1 MLRDSLPTYQLPKP
15 NDLSVPNN
23 HEVEQILLFVDNYVS
38 EFPAYYKA
46 IKDSDR
52 ENRIS
57 DFLVHHFQLCKTEN
71 NQDYF
76 PYDFRKNPTQASS
89 GKETDIGVF
98 VLTRGRKPS
107 PLIEFEAKRFSES
120 SNNEQYV
127 YGVRGGIERFKRG
140 FHSSHLSVGGMFAYI
155 QSNDSPFWL
164 KKVNEWIMNEA
175 SKVNKE
181 TGGFKWSSSEILGPP
196 SLIITPGEPSLNKY
210 QSQHSRVNPY
220 GELRIFHY
228 FINLT

>member
-1 MLRDSLPTYQLPKP
+1 MLRDSLPPYQLPKP

-23 HEVEQILLFVDNYVS
+23 HEVEQTLLFVDNYVP
-38 EFPAYYKA
+38 EFPTYYKT

-57 DFLVHHFQLCKTEN
+57 DFLVSHFQLCKTEN
-71 NQDYF
+71 DQDYF

-120 SNNEQYV
+120 SSNEQYV
-127 YGVRGGIERFKRG
+127 YGDRGGIERFKRG
-140 FHSSHLSVGGMFAYI
+140 DHSSHLRVCGMFAYI
-155 QSNDSPFWL
+155 QSRT
-164 KKVNEWIMNEA
+164 VNEWFG
-175 SKVNKE
+175 KVNCWLINQFNTNKDNSIEWLE
-181 TGGFKWSSSEILGPP
+181 TEQLSQYASFSSVEKYTSSHKRKTLKDSI
-196 SLIITPGEPSLNKY
+196 SLW
-210 QSQHSRVNPY
+210 
-220 GELRIFHY
+220 HY
-228 FINLT
+228 FIDLTF

>member
-1 MLRDSLPTYQLPKP
+1 MLRDSLPPYQLPKP

-23 HEVEQILLFVDNYVS
+23 HEVEQILLFVDNYVPK
-38 EFPAYYKA
+38 FPTYYKT

-120 SNNEQYV
+120 SSNEQYV
-127 YGVRGGIERFKRG
+127 YGDRGGIERFKRG
-140 FHSSHLSVGGMFAYI
+140 HHSSHLKVCGMFAYV
-155 QSNDSPFWL
+155 QSRSIEEWFKNVNVWLEIKCTTNNDSS
-164 KKVNEWIMNEA
+164 ID
-175 SKVNKE
+175 
-181 TGGFKWSSSEILGPP
+181 WSENEILSRKTSFG
-196 SLIITPGEPSLNKY
+196 SVEKY
-210 QSQHSRVNPY
+210 WSTHIRKNSN
-220 GELRIFHY
+220 GSISIWHY
-228 FINLT
+228 FIDLI

>member
-1 MLRDSLPTYQLPKP
+1 MLRDSLPPYQLPKP

-23 HEVEQILLFVDNYVS
+23 HEVEQILLFVDNYVP
-38 EFPAYYKA
+38 EFPTYYKT

-57 DFLVHHFQLCKTEN
+57 DFLVSHFQLCKTEN
-71 NQDYF
+71 DQDYF

-120 SNNEQYV
+120 SSNEQYV
-127 YGVRGGIERFKRG
+127 YGDRGGIERFKRG
-140 FHSSHLSVGGMFAYI
+140 DHSSHLRVCGMFAYI
-155 QSNDSPFWL
+155 QSRTFNEWFG
-164 KKVNEWIMNEA
+164 KVNCWLINQFNTNKDNSIEWLETEQLSQYA
-175 SKVNKE
+175 S
-181 TGGFKWSSSEILGPP
+181 FSSVEKYTSSHKRKTLKDSI
-196 SLIITPGEPSLNKY
+196 SLW
-210 QSQHSRVNPY
+210 
-220 GELRIFHY
+220 HY
-228 FINLT
+228 FIDLTF

>member
-1 MLRDSLPTYQLPKP
+1 MLRDSLPTYQLPQP
-15 NDLSVPNN
+15 NDLSVPINY
-23 HEVEQILLFVDNYVS
+23 EVEQILLFVDNCVPK
-38 EFPAYYKA
+38 FPIYYKT
-46 IKDSDR
+46 IKDSDT

-120 SNNEQYV
+120 SSNEQYV
-127 YGVRGGIERFKRG
+127 YGNRGGIERFKRG
-140 FHSSHLSVGGMFAYI
+140 HHSSHLKVCGMFAYI
-155 QSNDSPFWL
+155 QSRSSEEWCT
-164 KKVNEWIMNEA
+164 KVNSWITNQFNTNTDSSIDWLEKEQL
-175 SKVNKE
+175 SKY
-181 TGGFKWSSSEILGPP
+181 TSFSSVDKYTSSHTRKSLDDSIL
-196 SLIITPGEPSLNKY
+196 LW
-210 QSQHSRVNPY
+210 
-220 GELRIFHY
+220 HY
-228 FINLT
+228 FIDLTN

>member
-1 MLRDSLPTYQLPKP
+1 MLRDSLPPYQLPKP

-23 HEVEQILLFVDNYVS
+23 HEVEQILLFVDSYIS
-38 EFPAYYKA
+38 KFPAYYKT

-57 DFLVHHFQLCKTEN
+57 DFLVNHFQLCKVEN
-71 NQDYF
+71 DEDYF

-120 SNNEQYV
+120 SSNEQYV
-127 YGVRGGIERFKRG
+127 YGDRGGIERFKRG
-140 FHSSHLSVGGMFAYI
+140 NHSSHLKVCGMFAYV
-155 QSNDSPFWL
+155 QSRTIEEWFT
-164 KKVNEWIMNEA
+164 KVNGWLTNQFNTNKDNSIDWLETEQLSQYA
-175 SKVNKE
+175 S
-181 TGGFKWSSSEILGPP
+181 FSSVEKYSSNHTRKTLQDSI
-196 SLIITPGEPSLNKY
+196 SLW
-210 QSQHSRVNPY
+210 
-220 GELRIFHY
+220 HY
-228 FINLT
+228 FIDLTS

>member
-1 MLRDSLPTYQLPKP
+1 MLRDSLPQYQLPKS

-23 HEVEQILLFVDNYVS
+23 HEVEKILLFVDSYISV
-38 EFPAYYKA
+38 FPAYYKT

-57 DFLVHHFQLCKTEN
+57 DFLVNHFQLCKVEN
-71 NQDYF
+71 DEDYF

-120 SNNEQYV
+120 SSNEQYV
-127 YGVRGGIERFKRG
+127 YGDRGGIERFKRG
-140 FHSSHLSVGGMFAYI
+140 EHSSHLKVCGMFAYV
-155 QSNDSPFWL
+155 QSRTIGDWF
-164 KKVNEWIMNEA
+164 
-175 SKVNKE
+175 SKVNGWLNNQFNTNKDSSIDWLE
-181 TGGFKWSSSEILGPP
+181 TEQLSQYESFSFVEKYTSS
-196 SLIITPGEPSLNKY
+196 
-210 QSQHSRVNPY
+210 HSRKT
-220 GELRIFHY
+220 LKDSISLWHY
-228 FINLT
+228 FIDLT

>member
-1 MLRDSLPTYQLPKP
+1 MLRDSLPPYQLPKP

-23 HEVEQILLFVDNYVS
+23 HEVEQILLFVDNYVLG
-38 EFPAYYKA
+38 FPAYYKT

-76 PYDFRKNPTQASS
+76 PYDFRKNPTQENS

-120 SNNEQYV
+120 SSNEQYV
-127 YGVRGGIERFKRG
+127 YGDRGGIERFKRG
-140 FHSSHLSVGGMFAYI
+140 HHSSHLKVCGMFAYV
-155 QSNDSPFWL
+155 QSRTIEEWFNKVNGWLTNQFNTNTDSSIDWLETEQLSQYASFSSVEKYTSSHSRKTLNDS
-164 KKVNEWIMNEA
+164 I
-175 SKVNKE
+175 
-181 TGGFKWSSSEILGPP
+181 
-196 SLIITPGEPSLNKY
+196 SLW
-210 QSQHSRVNPY
+210 
-220 GELRIFHY
+220 HY
-228 FINLT
+228 FIDLTS

>member
-1 MLRDSLPTYQLPKP
+1 MLRDSLPPYQLPKL

-23 HEVEQILLFVDNYVS
+23 HEVEQILLFIDNYIP
-38 EFPAYYKA
+38 EFIAYYKT

-57 DFLVHHFQLCKTEN
+57 DFLVNHFQLCKTEN
-71 NQDYF
+71 DQDYF

-120 SNNEQYV
+120 SSNEQYV
-127 YGVRGGIERFKRG
+127 YGDRGGIERFKRG
-140 FHSSHLSVGGMFAYI
+140 DHSSHLKVCGMFAYV
-155 QSNDSPFWL
+155 QSRTIGDWF
-164 KKVNEWIMNEA
+164 
-175 SKVNKE
+175 SKVNGWLTNQFNTNKDSSIDWLE
-181 TGGFKWSSSEILGPP
+181 TEQLSQYESFSFVEKYTSS
-196 SLIITPGEPSLNKY
+196 
-210 QSQHSRVNPY
+210 HSRKT
-220 GELRIFHY
+220 LKDSISLWHY
-228 FINLT
+228 FIDLT

>member
-1 MLRDSLPTYQLPKP
+1 MLRDNLPPYQLPKA
-15 NDLSVPNN
+15 NDLSVPINY
-23 HEVEQILLFVDNYVS
+23 EVEQILLFVDNCVPN
-38 EFPAYYKA
+38 FPTFYKT
-46 IKDSDR
+46 IKDSDT

-120 SNNEQYV
+120 SSNEQYV
-127 YGVRGGIERFKRG
+127 YGNRGGIERFKRG
-140 FHSSHLSVGGMFAYI
+140 HHSSHLKVCGMFAYI
-155 QSNDSPFWL
+155 QSRSSEEWYT
-164 KKVNEWIMNEA
+164 KVNSWITNQYNTNTDTSIEWLEKEQL
-175 SKVNKE
+175 SKY
-181 TGGFKWSSSEILGPP
+181 TSFSSVEKYTSSHTRKYLDDSIL
-196 SLIITPGEPSLNKY
+196 LW
-210 QSQHSRVNPY
+210 
-220 GELRIFHY
+220 HY
-228 FINLT
+228 FIDLTN